1 MKLYNNPLVKV
12 LFISLTL
19 IMVIFSQVQAKDE
32 DWSIVALR
40 EEFGRMQVIRID
52 SVGTINILNCETDHS
67 MINEAWRLTEVRTRS
82 IGFSRVVDKHMAQL
96 SNAID
101 SWQTMEWKKEP
112 DPFTEMGND
121 PPIPIDGPRWRYLLI
136 KWGEGK
142 AWVRT
147 INGSAGVGSSVGT
160 LLELAKQETIPQ
172 ALKSGVVANDRLL
185 WGDVNDDP
193 WQEVTDKDSLNLLK
207 KVGIFMPEPYPEE
220 FKDILK
226 GSGSVSFVEVGGRA
240 FNIWRVSPQGITDEE
255 AERIARQACEGRASL
270 PDDVKVEIVR
280 RDNSIIVTFPT
291 PFDPNVLQGDYHAQI
306 TLDANTG
313 KVLFFMGSY

>member
-1 MKLYNNPLVKV
+1 MKIYNDALVRV

-52 SVGTINILNCETDHS
+52 SDGTINILNCETDHS

-112 DPFTEMGND
+112 DPFEDVGND
-121 PPIPIDGPRWRYLLI
+121 PPIPVDGPHWRYLFI

-147 INGSAGVGSSVGT
+147 INGSAGVGSSVRT
-160 LLELAKQETIPQ
+160 LIELIKQGATPQ
-172 ALKSGVVANDRLL
+172 ALKSGVVVNDGLL
-185 WGDVNDDP
+185 WADVNDNHP
-193 WQEVTDKDSLNLLK
+193 HEVTDARSLSLLK
-207 KVGIFMPEPYPEE
+207 RTGIFIPDPYPKEFEE
-220 FKDILK
+220 VLEVTDQT
-226 GSGSVSFVEVGGRA
+226 SSVEVGGRA
-240 FNIWRVSPQGITDEE
+240 FNIWRVSPQGITDGE

-280 RDNSIIVTFPT
+280 RDNSIVVTFPI